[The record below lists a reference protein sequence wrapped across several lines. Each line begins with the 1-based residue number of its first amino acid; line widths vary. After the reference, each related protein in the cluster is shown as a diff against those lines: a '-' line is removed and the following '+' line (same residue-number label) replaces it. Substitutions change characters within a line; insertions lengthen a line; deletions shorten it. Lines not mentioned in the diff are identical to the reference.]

1 MCFRFLKSNTRE
13 GRVIVRVRC
22 IANTGQSFLEKTI
35 ENLGNSRESTM
46 PLKIGEEYVVYGQMI
61 YKDVLNYLVI
71 GTYEQLPTWYP
82 AEVFEITSSLMY
94 YEEYYMYN
102 KDVLIQAI
110 WGFKELVLE
119 SEYVYRLVEREKWA
133 VEIFL
138 RRKKAIDEFEHD

>member
-1 MCFRFLKSNTRE
+1 M
-13 GRVIVRVRC
+13 RVRC
-22 IANTGQSFLEKTI
+22 IANTGRGFSKKTI

-82 AEVFEITSSLMY
+82 AEIFEIASSLMY

-119 SEYVYRLVEREKWA
+119 DEYVYRLIEREEDA
-133 VEIFL
+133 VKIFL
-138 RRKKAIDEFEHD
+138 KRKREIDKFESD